1 MSDVVI
7 SFDNVSKIYKLYSC
21 TRARLAGIFVK
32 KVPHKL
38 KKAVDGVSF
47 EIERGESVALFGK
60 NGEVYIG
67 IDRDNDALEHC
78 KKKFSGNKSFIPV
91 KANYSDMKSV
101 AISIMPNP
109 AKIKSLSRRTI

>member
-7 SFDNVSKIYKLYSC
+7 SFDNVSKIYKLYSS

-47 EIERGESVALFGK
+47 EIERG
-60 NGEVYIG
+60 
-67 IDRDNDALEHC
+67 
-78 KKKFSGNKSFIPV
+78 
-91 KANYSDMKSV
+91 
-101 AISIMPNP
+101 
-109 AKIKSLSRRTI
+109 